1 MSWYKYDHQP
11 MSNTDKIKFYSAC
24 VAIGVISSFAV
35 ALAPFFYSPE
45 YLYQK
50 TKEDAFKALKT
61 LNSPL
66 HKYTT
71 EYSLVDIREL
81 GDNCFFIISASKFNN
96 SIGYTI
102 TDSCNVNKE

>member
-1 MSWYKYDHQP
+1 MSWYKLDHKP
-11 MSNTDKIKFYSAC
+11 MSDSDKIKFYSAC
-24 VAIGVISSFAV
+24 VGIGVVSSFAV
-35 ALAPFFYSPE
+35 VLAPFFYSPE

-50 TKEDAFKALKT
+50 SKEDAFNALKT

-81 GDNCFFIISASKFNN
+81 QDGCFFIISASKFNN
-96 SIGYTI
+96 SVGYVI
-102 TDSCNVNKE
+102 NDSCEVE